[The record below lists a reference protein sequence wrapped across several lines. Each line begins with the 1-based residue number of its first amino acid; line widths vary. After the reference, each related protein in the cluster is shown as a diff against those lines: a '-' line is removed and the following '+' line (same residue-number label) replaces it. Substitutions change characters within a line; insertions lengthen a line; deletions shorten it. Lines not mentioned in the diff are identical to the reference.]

1 MPITKDPFF
10 LRYVSGVDTVE
21 PIFRQLKQD
30 RPELQL
36 IMVVLPGKTPVYGEG
51 QYQLAVQWVVLPVWA
66 SDVFTKMNGSVLCV
80 PLTLHCVYV
89 Q

>member
-1 MPITKDPFF
+1 MGLPFSVQLHQYTHRHFIYQLRRISSDAGMPITKDPFF

-51 QYQLAVQWVVLPVWA
+51 STSY
-66 SDVFTKMNGSVLCV
+66 M
-80 PLTLHCVYV
+80 
-89 Q
+89 